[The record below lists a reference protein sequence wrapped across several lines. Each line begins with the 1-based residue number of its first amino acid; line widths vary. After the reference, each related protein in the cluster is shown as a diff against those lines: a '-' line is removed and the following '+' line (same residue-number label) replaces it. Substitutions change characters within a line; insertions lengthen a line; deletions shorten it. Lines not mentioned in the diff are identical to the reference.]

1 MTDEPL
7 TETVFEVTVKVA
19 LVAPAATVNDVGTV
33 ATLLVPLVSDTTAP
47 PVGALP
53 VSVTVP
59 VELALPPTTVV
70 GFRVRVDTLGAVIV
84 SVPEALP
91 L

>member
-7 TETVFEVTVKVA
+7 RVTVFEVTVKVA
-19 LVAPAATVNDVGTV
+19 LVAPAATVTEVGTV
-33 ATLLVPLVSDTTAP
+33 ATPVFPLVSVTTAP
-47 PVGALP
+47 PAGALP

-59 VELALPPTTVV
+59 VEFALPPTTVV
-70 GFRVRVDTLGAVIV
+70 GFSVSVETLGAVTV
-84 SVPEALP
+84 SVPEAVP